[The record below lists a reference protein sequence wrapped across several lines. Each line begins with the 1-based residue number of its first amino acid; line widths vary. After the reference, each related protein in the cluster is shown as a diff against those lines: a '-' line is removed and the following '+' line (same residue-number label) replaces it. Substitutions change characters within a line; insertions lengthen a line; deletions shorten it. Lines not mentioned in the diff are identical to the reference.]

1 MTIEDLWLS
10 LRGAT
15 VSAQRRIDAAHPLD
29 LYADFEAPDHPG
41 LVLFCPARPPDFQ
54 SLNAIRID
62 RMQRSDGRWSLRIF
76 LEEPKLMAV
85 FVELC
90 RDIIEFTRSGVDA
103 SQGSTVLLS
112 RIERWRSLLQTD
124 SSGLD
129 RSSLRGLIG
138 ELLLL
143 ETLFPLFGFDEAV
156 AAWTGPFGSPQD
168 FRLPSGQKVE
178 VKAIEREAIHVL
190 INGLDQLDAGGDPLH
205 LAVVRLEDTGRL
217 AAGAIT
223 APVLVARLRG
233 QLADT
238 PSALEVFNSLLR
250 FAGWDDAHE
259 YSGVIVRLV
268 CIEKH
273 EVNTSFPRLIAQT
286 VPIGVVEA
294 TYKIALPPIVIDQ

>member
-1 MTIEDLWLS
+1 MTIEDLWVS

-41 LVLFCPARPPDFQ
+41 LVLFCPARPPDFP

-62 RMQRSDGRWSLRIF
+62 RLQRNDGRWSLRIF

-90 RDIIEFTRSGVDA
+90 RDIIEFTRSGVEP
-103 SQGSTVLLS
+103 SQGGAILLS
-112 RIERWRSLLQTD
+112 RIERWRALLQVD

-129 RSSLRGLIG
+129 ISSLRGLIG
-138 ELLLL
+138 ELLVL
-143 ETLFPLFGFDEAV
+143 ETLFPLFGFDAAV

-178 VKAIEREAIHVL
+178 VKALDSEAIHVL
-190 INGLDQLDAGGDPLH
+190 INGLGQLDAGGDPLR
-205 LAVVRLEDTGRL
+205 LAAVRLEDTGRQ

-223 APVLVARLRG
+223 APVLVARIRA
-233 QLADT
+233 QLAGS
-238 PSALEVFNSLLR
+238 PSALQSFDSLLR
-250 FAGWDDAHE
+250 FVGWDDTHE
-259 YSGVIVRLV
+259 DKGVIVRLV
-268 CIEKH
+268 RIDEH
-273 EVNTSFPRLIAQT
+273 DVDASFPRLIAQT
-286 VPIGVVEA
+286 VPAGVVDA
-294 TYKIALPPIVIDQ
+294 TYKILLPPVVTNQ